1 MKQLSFALLCFIS
14 SVFGILCNPSGALA
28 QAGSQKVYTLAERQP
43 EFPGGK
49 AALSR
54 YLAANIEIPGSLV
67 RKNYNTGPVAARF
80 IIDELGF
87 VRDVRILAKP
97 LDKKTPKGMEVF
109 MTNIITAV
117 EKMPRWEPGEV
128 GGKRVRVFYTLPI
141 EVNMQD

>member
-1 MKQLSFALLCFIS
+1 MKRFSFAILCFVVVMLGWPLNKAI
-14 SVFGILCNPSGALA
+14 A
-28 QAGSQKVYTLAERQP
+28 QKVYTVAERQP

-80 IIDELGF
+80 IIDELGY

-97 LDKKTPKGMEVF
+97 LDKKTPKGMETF
-109 MTNIITAV
+109 MTNIIAAV
-117 EKMPRWEPGEV
+117 EKMPRWEPGQV
-128 GGKRVRVFYTLPI
+128 GGKRVPVFYTLPI